1 MMNMGDSNNGGN
13 IVSRVV
19 FKTISNVYDGA
30 IFQNK
35 LTIKNSLSYFRFI
48 VFKNRTAAR
57 EDIELLL
64 AKCVIGKTSFFK
76 VDFDLS
82 TSCR

>member
-1 MMNMGDSNNGGN
+1 MMNMGDSNNGDN

-35 LTIKNSLSYFRFI
+35 LTITLFFVSGSLFL
-48 VFKNRTAAR
+48 K
-57 EDIELLL
+57 IEPLQE
-64 AKCVIGKTSFFK
+64 KISNYY
-76 VDFDLS
+76 
-82 TSCR
+82 